1 MIRCRST
8 FKLYWDILII
18 ISALYFS
25 VIIPVEIAFNP
36 VILNKAL
43 EISAEAIIN
52 MIFTIDIIL
61 TFRMTYISPT
71 SGEEVLS
78 PR

>member
-18 ISALYFS
+18 IMALYFS
-25 VIIPVEIAFNP
+25 IIIPVEIAFNP
-36 VILNKAL
+36 VILNMAL
-43 EISAEAIIN
+43 EITVEAVIN
-52 MIFTIDIIL
+52 MVFTIDIIL
-61 TFRMTYISPT
+61 TFRMTYVSQT
-71 SGEEVLS
+71 SGDEVFS

>member
-1 MIRCRST
+1 MVRCRST

-25 VIIPVEIAFNP
+25 IIIPVEIAFNP
-36 VILNKAL
+36 IILNMAL
-43 EISAEAIIN
+43 EITVEAIIN

-71 SGEEVLS
+71 SGDEVFS